1 MPRLGFEILQ
11 HPLEE
16 IRKGQMRENIM
27 KWKLT
32 GTLAALVA
40 LTAINAQAATVE
52 FWTLSFSSEKAN
64 DTYTK
69 MEEEFEAANPDI
81 DVVITRRGVDEH
93 KTALRVAAGS
103 DTGPDVYFNWAG
115 LGLGG
120 EYVLAGMSEDLSKYY
135 EQYGWDNT
143 LVPASLGFTTAFA
156 DGKHGVPNTF
166 KGEVIYYNK
175 QMLKDA
181 GFDKEPETYEELLAF
196 AEALHEK
203 GIAAITFGGSVN
215 WHVMRLM
222 DVLLETKCGA
232 EKHDKLIGR
241 ELNWSTEPCAVESF
255 AELEKWADRYFLKPF
270 MGIDH
275 RQAMTLF
282 VAGKAGMML
291 EGNWLVNSL
300 SEADDLDKYGIFPFP
315 TGTGRLYGFAE
326 YHYISSKSENPD
338 AAAKFL
344 AYILS
349 DETQQ
354 KFLGSLASNSVN
366 KNVEYVGL
374 RPMDEEWNEIFASH
388 SEMFVN
394 GDQGFPANIVPEYF
408 RVINEVVTDGMQ
420 PQEAADALQKFIDNA
435 S

>member
-1 MPRLGFEILQ
+1 
-11 HPLEE
+11 
-16 IRKGQMRENIM
+16 M
-27 KWKLT
+27 K
-32 GTLAALVA
+32 LATTLVA
-40 LTAINAQAATVE
+40 ATAMTAASVVSSQAETVE
-52 FWTLSFSSEKAN
+52 FWTLTFSSDKVNNAYAEIEA
-64 DTYTK
+64 
-69 MEEEFEAANPDI
+69 EFEAANPDI
-81 DVVITRRGVDEH
+81 DLVITRRGVDEH

-103 DTGPDVYFNWAG
+103 DKGPDIYFNWAG

-120 EYVLAGMSEDLSKYY
+120 EYVLAGMSHDLSPYY
-135 EQYGWDNT
+135 ADFGWDDN
-143 LVPASLGFTTAFA
+143 LVSAALGFTTAFA

-175 QMLKDA
+175 QMLADT
-181 GFDKEPETYEELLAF
+181 GFDKEPANYDELLAF
-196 AEALHEK
+196 ADALAED

-232 EKHDKLIGR
+232 EKHDKLVGM

-255 AELEKWADRYFLKPF
+255 AEMKMWADKYFLKPF

-275 RQAMTLF
+275 RQSMSLF

-300 SEADDLDKYGIFPFP
+300 AEADDLDKYGIFPFP
-315 TGTGRLYGFAE
+315 TDTGRLYGFAE

-344 AYILS
+344 GYLLS
-349 DETQQ
+349 DEKQQ
-354 KFLGSLASNSVN
+354 KYLGTFSSNSVN
-366 KNVEYVGL
+366 QNVVYKDL
-374 RPMDEEWNEIFASH
+374 RSLDAEWNDIFAAH
-388 SEMFVN
+388 GEMFVN

-408 RVINEVVTDGMQ
+408 RIINNIVTDGMQ
-420 PQEAADALQKFIDNA
+420 PQEAANAFQTFIDNA
-435 S
+435 G

>member
-1 MPRLGFEILQ
+1 
-11 HPLEE
+11 
-16 IRKGQMRENIM
+16 M
-27 KWKLT
+27 KRKLT
-32 GTLAALVA
+32 TALAGLAAM
-40 LTAINAQAATVE
+40 TAVSAQAQTVE
-52 FWTLSFSSEKAN
+52 FWTLSFSSDTAN
-64 DTYTK
+64 ETYSQ
-69 MEEEFEAANPDI
+69 MEAEFEAANPGI

-103 DTGPDVYFNWAG
+103 DTGPDIYFNWAG

-120 EYVLAGMSEDLSKYY
+120 EYVLAGMSKDLSDYY
-135 EQYGWDNT
+135 DEYGWNKS

-156 DGKHGVPNTF
+156 PGKHGVPNTF

-175 QMLKDA
+175 QMLADA
-181 GFDKEPETYEELLAF
+181 GIEKEPETYEELLAF
-196 AEALHEK
+196 SDALHEK

-232 EKHDKLIGR
+232 GKHEGLIAR

-255 AELEKWADRYFLKPF
+255 AELEMWADKYFLKPF

-275 RQAMTLF
+275 RQSMTLF

-300 SEADDLDKYGIFPFP
+300 AEADDLDKYGIFPFP

-354 KFLGSLASNSVN
+354 KYLGKLASNSVN
-366 KNVEYVGL
+366 KNVEYKDL
-374 RPMDEEWNEIFASH
+374 RPLDEEWNGIFASH

-420 PQEAADALQKFIDNA
+420 PQEAADALQTFIENA

>member
-1 MPRLGFEILQ
+1 
-11 HPLEE
+11 
-16 IRKGQMRENIM
+16 M
-27 KWKLT
+27 KRKLT
-32 GTLAALVA
+32 TTLAALA
-40 LTAINAQAATVE
+40 TLTAVSAQAETVE

-64 DTYTK
+64 DTYSK
-69 MEEEFEAANPDI
+69 MEAEFEAANPGI

-103 DTGPDVYFNWAG
+103 DTGPDIYFNWAG

-120 EYVLAGMSEDLSKYY
+120 EYVLAGMSKDLSKYY
-135 EQYGWDNT
+135 EQYGWNDN
-143 LVPASLGFTTAFA
+143 LVPAALGFTTAFA
-156 DGKHGVPNTF
+156 EGQHGVPNTF
-166 KGEVIYYNK
+166 KGEVLYYNK
-175 QMLKDA
+175 QMLADA
-181 GFDKEPETYEELLAF
+181 GFEKEPETYEELLAF
-196 AEALHEK
+196 AEALREK

-232 EKHDKLIGR
+232 EKHDKLIGQ
-241 ELNWSTEPCAVESF
+241 ELNWSTEPCALESF
-255 AELEKWADRYFLKPF
+255 QELEMWADKYFLKPF

-300 SEADDLDKYGIFPFP
+300 SEADDLEKYGIFPFP

-349 DETQQ
+349 DDTQQ
-354 KFLGSLASNSVN
+354 KYLGALSGNSVN
-366 KNVEYVGL
+366 KNVEYVDL
-374 RPMDEEWNEIFASH
+374 RPMDEEWNGIFGSH

-394 GDQGFPANIVPEYF
+394 GDQGLPANIVPEYF
-408 RVINEVVTDGMQ
+408 RVINEVVADGMQ
-420 PQEAADALQKFIDNA
+420 PQEAADALQTFIENA